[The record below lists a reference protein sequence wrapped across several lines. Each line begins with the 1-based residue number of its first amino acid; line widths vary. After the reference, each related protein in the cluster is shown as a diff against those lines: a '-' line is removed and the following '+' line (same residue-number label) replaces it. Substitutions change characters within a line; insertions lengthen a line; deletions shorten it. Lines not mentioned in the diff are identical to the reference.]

1 MTTTPSCGQGGK
13 HGTHSHSTLPP
24 PYNLYINIVKF
35 ANGRSNSDGKFINTL
50 RGHVAH
56 VYQCAFSADSRLLVT
71 CSRDNTL
78 KVWNVRSC
86 KLAEDLPGHD
96 DEVYAVDWS
105 PDGQKVGSGGK
116 DKAVRLWRS

>member
-1 MTTTPSCGQGGK
+1 MTNWTILC
-13 HGTHSHSTLPP
+13 TH
-24 PYNLYINIVKF
+24 
-35 ANGRSNSDGKFINTL
+35 SDGKFINTL

-78 KVWNVRSC
+78 KVWNVRTC

-116 DKAVRLWRS
+116 DKAVRLWRN

>member
-1 MTTTPSCGQGGK
+1 MSP
-13 HGTHSHSTLPP
+13 H
-24 PYNLYINIVKF
+24 
-35 ANGRSNSDGKFINTL
+35 RDGKFITTL

-78 KVWNVRSC
+78 KVWNVRAG

-105 PDGQKVGSGGK
+105 PDGQRVGSGGK
-116 DKAVRLWRS
+116 DKAVRLWRN

>member
-1 MTTTPSCGQGGK
+1 MSFPSYLL
-13 HGTHSHSTLPP
+13 SAFLPP
-24 PYNLYINIVKF
+24 CHFYETDF
-35 ANGRSNSDGKFINTL
+35 FTSDGKFINTL

-78 KVWNVRSC
+78 KVWNTRTC

-116 DKAVRLWRS
+116 DKAVRLWRN

>member
-1 MTTTPSCGQGGK
+1 MVRTVSGAPSPLASSFFLSPYSIVPELTP
-13 HGTHSHSTLPP
+13 
-24 PYNLYINIVKF
+24 
-35 ANGRSNSDGKFINTL
+35 ANSDGKFINTL